1 MSRQRLRGEGG
12 QVTVFVVVVAV
23 ALVVA
28 AGLVVDGGYTL
39 AAERRAYN
47 EAEAAARAG
56 AQALSADALRAGT
69 LEVDPGAA
77 TTAAQA
83 YLAQTGHVG
92 TVMVTGD
99 TVAVDV
105 SFVEPMRMLGMVGIS
120 ELTVHGHGQATNV
133 AGIQTV
139 GG

>member
-1 MSRQRLRGEGG
+1 M
-12 QVTVFVVVVAV
+12 TVFVVVVAV
-23 ALVVA
+23 ALVAA

-56 AQALSADALRAGT
+56 AQALSADTSRNGGT
-69 LEVDPGAA
+69 LVLDPGAA
-77 TTAAQA
+77 TAAAQT

-92 TVMVTGD
+92 TVVVTGD
-99 TVAVDV
+99 SVAVDV
-105 SFVEPMRMLGMVGIS
+105 SFVEPMRMLNMFGVS
-120 ELTVHGHGQATNV
+120 QLQVHGHGQATAV